1 MSYAFKARA
10 FRACRTFCAAA
21 AWTVV
26 SLGAFG
32 AYAQTDPLPSWNEG
46 VTKQAILDFVTAAT
60 TESNPSFVP
69 PAERIAVFDMDGTLI
84 PERPM
89 PAAVVPIVADLKQ
102 AVVKNP
108 ILQEK
113 PAISALLKGDEAGV
127 RAAGQQ
133 GINDIIA
140 AVTDGKT
147 TEEVAANVTTSMHG
161 AVHPKFGVPFSKA
174 VYQPMMEVLALL
186 RANGFSTWI
195 CSGSPV
201 LFTRQMAEEMFGI
214 PPRQVMGSNIET
226 KFVERDGTSVLVFD
240 SRIDHLNDREGKPV
254 TLNLVLGTRPVF
266 VAGNEGGRGDIAMM
280 RWSKDRIGP
289 SFQLLIDHD
298 DAAREFSY
306 EESDNYSLDAAG
318 KYGFHVV
325 SIRADWKTV
334 VAPAGN

>member
-1 MSYAFKARA
+1 MPYAFRTRMFRGFHALRA
-10 FRACRTFCAAA
+10 AIFSM
-21 AWTVV
+21 VV

-32 AYAQTDPLPSWNEG
+32 AYAQTDPLPSWNDG
-46 VTKQAILDFVTAAT
+46 VVKQAILDFVKAAS
-60 TESNPSFVP
+60 TENNPGFVP

-89 PAAVVPIVADLKQ
+89 PAAVVPLLADLKQ

-127 RAAGQQ
+127 LAAGQQ

-147 TEEVAANVTTSMHG
+147 TEEVAANVQTQMH
-161 AVHPKFGVPFSKA
+161 AVHPKFRVPYSKA

-201 LFTRQMAEEMFGI
+201 LFTRQVAEEMFGI
-214 PPRQVMGSNIET
+214 PPHQVMGSNLET
-226 KFVERDGTSVLVFD
+226 KFVERDGRTVLVFD
-240 SRIDHLNDREGKPV
+240 TRIDHLNDRAGKPP
-254 TLNLVLGTRPVF
+254 TINLALGTRPAF

-306 EESDNYSLDAAG
+306 EEPDNYSLDAAG
-318 KYGFHVV
+318 KYGFYVA
-325 SIRADWKTV
+325 SIRNDWKTV

>member
-1 MSYAFKARA
+1 MSYAFRI
-10 FRACRTFCAAA
+10 RTFPGFQALLAAVVSA
-21 AWTVV
+21 IV

-46 VTKQAILDFVTAAT
+46 VTKQAILDFVVASSTQN
-60 TESNPSFVP
+60 NPGFVP

-89 PAAVVPIVADLKQ
+89 PAAIVPILADLKQ

-113 PAISALLKGDEAGV
+113 PAISALLKGDQAGV
-127 RAAGQQ
+127 LAAGQQ

-140 AVTDGKT
+140 AVADGKT
-147 TEEVAANVTTSMHG
+147 TEEVAANVATLMHG
-161 AVHPKFGVPFSKA
+161 AVHPKFDVPFSKA

-214 PPRQVMGSNIET
+214 PPHQVMGSNLET
-226 KFVERDGTSVLVFD
+226 KFVERNGRSVLVFD
-240 SRIDHLNDREGKPV
+240 SLIDHLNDRKGKPV

-280 RWSKDRIGP
+280 RWSKDRVGP